1 MHWSIKNIHKYY
13 DVMDRLLLGFV
24 DQNLCGHCNEDC
36 ESMEHVN
43 AVNNIYD
50 NLVNILNKYAY
61 E

>member
-1 MHWSIKNIHKYY
+1 
-13 DVMDRLLLGFV
+13 MDRLLLGFV